1 MSSNRIPSPGKT
13 QESKPVA
20 AKNEAEEI
28 KIPSEIEVVALRP
41 GFRKKVRIQEGQRF
55 SVASLEE
62 VGSWMKIVDPKLAK
76 YHKEMLAEKRKAELE
91 EEKKAGK

>member
-20 AKNEAEEI
+20 AKDAFEVEV
-28 KIPSEIEVVALRP
+28 PSEIEVVALRP
-41 GFRKKVRIQEGQRF
+41 GFRKKVRVPEGHRF